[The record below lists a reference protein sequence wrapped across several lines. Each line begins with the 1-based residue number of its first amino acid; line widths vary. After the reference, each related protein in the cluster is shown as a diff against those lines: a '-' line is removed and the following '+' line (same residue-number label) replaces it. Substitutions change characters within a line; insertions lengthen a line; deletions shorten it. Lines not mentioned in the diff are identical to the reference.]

1 MQIPARKKLWQYPR
15 VRFAAALLLGAV
27 LVMLLAYILSGGSAE
42 PAVAQRSL
50 PGMECLPLYESLL
63 REGSPG
69 RPGTERAIEYVVIH
83 ETANRDAGADAATTP
98 NSSRGAGADPPPGT
112 TRWTTP
118 AFTATSRTMRSPGTR
133 GTGRPPTAATC
144 AASGVELCV
153 NSDGDFEKAFDNG
166 ARLTA
171 ACSASTPS
179 PSPLYASTRI
189 SLRRTVPRQFGTR
202 GAGQEFLD
210 RTEQYLDKLS

>member
-83 ETANRDAGADAATTP
+83 ETANRDAGADARNHAKFLQGGRGGSTSWHYTVDDSCVYRHIPDNEVAWHAGDRETP
-98 NSSRGAGADPPPGT
+98 HGGNLCGI
-112 TRWTTP
+112 
-118 AFTATSRTMRSPGTR
+118 
-133 GTGRPPTAATC
+133 
-144 AASGVELCV
+144 GVELCV

-171 ACSASTPS
+171 ALLRQHSLPLSA
-179 PSPLYASTRI
+179 
-189 SLRRTVPRQFGTR
+189 VRQHADFAEKNCPQTIRDEGR
-202 GAGQEFLD
+202 WQEFLD